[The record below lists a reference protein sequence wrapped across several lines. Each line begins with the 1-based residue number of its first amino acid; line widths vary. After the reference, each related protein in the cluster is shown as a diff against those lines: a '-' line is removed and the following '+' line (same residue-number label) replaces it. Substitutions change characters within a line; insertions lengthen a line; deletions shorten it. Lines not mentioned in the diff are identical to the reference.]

1 MANGYTNIPDW
12 MLEYD
17 LDIYE
22 TLILA
27 VIYGFSQD
35 GESKFQGSLS
45 YLMRKAMCS
54 RAKTIRSLQ
63 KLVELGLILKMDK
76 TINGVHLC
84 DYKVNLSEMGGISQI
99 PGDSLSQIPQNIV
112 IENKVNTICN
122 TNRGAFKKPSVDEVR
137 SYCMERQ
144 NSVDPEAFINH
155 YESNGW
161 MVGKSHMKD
170 WKAAVRTW
178 EQREKAQRPAFRS
191 NPGTKQRESVLDSYN
206 RVRQNIFGYGNQV
219 DDQ

>member
-27 VIYGFSQD
+27 VIFGFSQD
-35 GESKFQGSLS
+35 GESKFQGSIS
-45 YLMRKAMCS
+45 YLMRKSKCS
-54 RAKTIRSLQ
+54 RAKVIRSLQ
-63 KLVELGLILKMDK
+63 KLVEKGLVIKFDK

-84 DYKVNLSEMGGISQI
+84 DYKVSLTDTGSISQI
-99 PGDSLSQIPQNIV
+99 LGGSISQIPQNIEL
-112 IENKVNTICN
+112 ENKDNTICN
-122 TNRGAFKKPSVDEVR
+122 TKRGVFQKPTLEDVR
-137 SYCMERQ
+137 NYCQERQ
-144 NSVDPEAFINH
+144 NSVNAEAFINH

-161 MVGKSHMKD
+161 MVGKSHIKD

-178 EQREKAQRPAFRS
+178 EQRDKTQRPAFKS
-191 NPGTKQRESVLDSYN
+191 NPGTQQRDSVIQSYN

-219 DDQ
+219 DEQ